1 MSHLKKITRIV
12 VNIFTCLLLVIL
24 VLVVYGKLATTFG
37 KNKYP
42 NYFGYTF
49 FEVASGS
56 MEPALYVND
65 VVLVKITQ
73 DDFKE
78 NDIIAFHSEDA
89 IITHRI
95 LFIDGDII
103 TVKGDHNDVID
114 KPITRS
120 QVIGKIIKVFPE
132 MGIWKKVLTDPKIIF
147 AIFITLLLFD
157 FALSY
162 GDKDKKMEKML
173 DLDEGKPVSEMVTN
187 EPKVEEKVEIKED
200 KKKVI
205 ESEKLLE
212 LTRKIDIDEINK
224 LLEGT
229 EYKLEKREINNI
241 KKEISKIEESKD
253 KGEEIVPKFNENERK
268 VLEYTLRLDLNR
280 IQKNIDSKVK

>member
-12 VNIFTCLLLVIL
+12 VNVFTCLLLFIL
-24 VLVVYGKLATTFG
+24 VLVVYGKLVITFG
-37 KNKYP
+37 ENKYP

-56 MEPALYVND
+56 MEPALHIND
-65 VVLVKITQ
+65 VILVKITN
-73 DDFKE
+73 E
-78 NDIIAFHSEDA
+78 NLKTGDIIAFNSEKA

-95 LFIDGDII
+95 LFMDGDII
-103 TVKGDHNDVID
+103 TVKGDNNDVVD
-114 KPITRS
+114 KPITRI
-120 QVIGKIIKVFPE
+120 QVIGKVIKVFPE
-132 MGIWKKVLTDPKIIF
+132 MGIWKKVLTDPKILF
-147 AIFITLLLFD
+147 AIFITMLLFD

-162 GDKDKKMEKML
+162 SDKDNKKIEKML
-173 DLDEGKPVSEMVTN
+173 DLDEGKPVAKLVSVES
-187 EPKVEEKVEIKED
+187 PKKEEKKEE

-229 EYKLEKREINNI
+229 EYKLEKKEIKNI
-241 KKEISKIEESKD
+241 KKEIGKISESKD
-253 KGEEIVPKFNENERK
+253 KGEEVVPKFNENEKK
-268 VLEYTLRLDLNR
+268 VLEYTLRLDLNK
-280 IQKNIDSKVK
+280 IQKNIDSKVN

>member
-147 AIFITLLLFD
+147 AIFI
-157 FALSY
+157 
-162 GDKDKKMEKML
+162 
-173 DLDEGKPVSEMVTN
+173 
-187 EPKVEEKVEIKED
+187 
-200 KKKVI
+200 
-205 ESEKLLE
+205 
-212 LTRKIDIDEINK
+212 
-224 LLEGT
+224 
-229 EYKLEKREINNI
+229 
-241 KKEISKIEESKD
+241 
-253 KGEEIVPKFNENERK
+253 KF
-268 VLEYTLRLDLNR
+268 
-280 IQKNIDSKVK
+280 